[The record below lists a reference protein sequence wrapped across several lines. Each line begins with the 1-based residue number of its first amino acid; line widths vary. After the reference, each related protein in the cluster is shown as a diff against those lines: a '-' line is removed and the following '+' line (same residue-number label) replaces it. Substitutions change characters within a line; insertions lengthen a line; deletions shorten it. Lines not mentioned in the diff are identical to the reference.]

1 MMDHIVRHMPGN
13 YNEMQIGFC
22 NLKYNWTVIRR
33 YLRGIYQLVKKE
45 KQYYS
50 VHLWHK
56 KVKVVLFD
64 TYKLITTPLRDFF
77 KKVQSCCGKERS
89 YTL

>member
-13 YNEMQIGFC
+13 YNEIRIGFY

-45 KQYYS
+45 ISTIVSIYGTKRLKLFCLIHTS
-50 VHLWHK
+50 LSLHL
-56 KVKVVLFD
+56 
-64 TYKLITTPLRDFF
+64 
-77 KKVQSCCGKERS
+77 
-89 YTL
+89 